1 MNSKSVLVPFI
12 ISLFLLPI
20 AFALALSMGGADAA
34 TTLTSK
40 VLFSTTVLFEIVAL
54 FQIAQ
59 ARKIFSRSDH
69 GYITWTLILA
79 FLVVR
84 LVAEA
89 RLTTMN
95 FEMVPQLTDSSP
107 SWLFF
112 YRIVLRYIYTVSDL
126 LFIGAL
132 ITTIRSYKSTGLK
145 FELLKQ
151 DYLYML
157 LLWTMPVITFI
168 YRDNLFSA
176 AAGNDQY
183 IPTYRLVAV
192 TVGALIASLCL
203 VVRRYAL
210 QMGGG
215 AVARVW
221 NTVFLAGIARD
232 ASFLALALMSGWSRA
247 GAQFT
252 EQYLLW
258 IFTCCWLMAALYQRE
273 VLPRAKTGEYAAFT
287 TG

>member
-12 ISLFLLPI
+12 ISLFLWPI
-20 AFALALSMGGADAA
+20 AFALAISMGGADAA

-59 ARKIFSRSDH
+59 ARKLFSRSDH
-69 GYITWTLILA
+69 GYLTWTLILA
-79 FLVVR
+79 FIIIR

-95 FEMVPQLTDSSP
+95 LEMVPQYTDSSP
-107 SWLFF
+107 AWLFF

-126 LFIGAL
+126 FFVAAL
-132 ITTIRSYKSTGLK
+132 VTTIRSYKSTGLK
-145 FELLKQ
+145 FGLLKQ

-168 YRDNLFSA
+168 YRENLFSA

-221 NTVFLAGIARD
+221 NTVFVAGIARD
-232 ASFLALALMSGWSRA
+232 ASFLALALMSGWSKA

-258 IFTCCWLMAALYQRE
+258 IFTGCWLIAALYQRE
-273 VLPRAKTGEYAAFT
+273 VLPRGKTGEYAAFT